1 MDKTCK
7 SNAGYVV
14 AILRNRSGER
24 VRNTWAIC
32 REVGDNPEK
41 SGLIP
46 NVMLEGHLSYIKA
59 GDRKAWR
66 FMMSPRP
73 ISLLVR

>member
-1 MDKTCK
+1 M
-7 SNAGYVV
+7 
-14 AILRNRSGER
+14 
-24 VRNTWAIC
+24 RNTWAIC
-32 REVGDNPEK
+32 REVGNNPEK
-41 SGLIP
+41 SGLMP
-46 NVMLEGHLSYIKA
+46 NVVFGSYLPIIKA